1 MPTASIQPTSTSQP
15 VSSTAGPM
23 PTVGPTSVPVAGY
36 HNCEV
41 LSPKLQVSWTL
52 DTANDTVFVK
62 LCGCINPAEYMAFGI
77 SGDDSSSKMLNA
89 DVVVTWLNESS
100 VGAVDYYLTGYA
112 QVSMYENIECF
123 SHVLPVVSV
132 LMYTVEYHITDYT
145 QVCKEFAMYIR
156 RYMVLH
162 MYILMY
168 VAQY

>member
-62 LCGCINPAEYMAFGI
+62 LCGCITSTQYMAFGI
-77 SGDDSSSKMLNA
+77 SGDESVSRMLKA
-89 DVVVTWLNESS
+89 DVVVTWLNETSS
-100 VGAVDYYLTGYA
+100 GAVDYYLTDYA
-112 QVSMYENIECF
+112 QVSMYENTKC
-123 SHVLPVVSV
+123 L
-132 LMYTVEYHITDYT
+132 
-145 QVCKEFAMYIR
+145 
-156 RYMVLH
+156 
-162 MYILMY
+162 
-168 VAQY
+168 